1 MNEQK
6 FIEYLQHF
14 GLTRQEAVVY
24 QKLLVNGKQTGYEIS
39 KETGVSRSNVY
50 NALAALVDK
59 GAAYQ
64 LEEAAKK
71 YIPVKL
77 EEFCENC
84 IRQMTEEK
92 EWLLLNLPRKKI
104 EEEGYITIEGAENIR
119 SKIHNLLCVA
129 QERVYISCKV
139 DYIQEFSKEL
149 RKLIEQNKKV
159 VIITDEEITFP
170 GALIYVSEDK
180 GSQIGMI
187 TDSRYV
193 ITGEYGDG
201 SMNTCLYSGQHNFVI
216 LFKNALANEIKLI
229 QMKINAEN
237 IQEQ

>member
-1 MNEQK
+1 MNGQK

-14 GLTRQEAVVY
+14 GLTRQEAFVY
-24 QKLLVNGKQTGYEIS
+24 QKLLVNGKQTGYEIA
-39 KETGVSRSNVY
+39 KETGISRSNAY
-50 NALAALVDK
+50 SALAALVDK

-64 LEEAAKK
+64 LEETAKK

-84 IRQMTEEK
+84 IRSLNEEK
-92 EWLLLNLPRKKI
+92 EWLLSNLPQEKV
-104 EEEGYITIEGAENIR
+104 EEEGYITIEGADHIR
-119 SKIHNLLCVA
+119 SKIRNLLKETE
-129 QERVYISCKV
+129 ERVYISCKARYV
-139 DYIQEFSKEL
+139 YEFAGEL
-149 RKLIEQNKKV
+149 QKLLDEKKKV
-159 VIITDEEITFP
+159 VIITDEEMTFD

-193 ITGEYGDG
+193 ITGEYGEE
-201 SMNTCLYSGQHNFVI
+201 SQNTCLYSGQRNFVI

-229 QMKINAEN
+229 QLK
-237 IQEQ
+237 